1 MAYKLGRG
9 GAVLT
14 AKVAGEDEPGIRWGP
29 LTLSPERPGTV
40 PLGAGL
46 NRFVLP
52 ILYPGAR
59 PVPGAL
65 SYGITAPIA
74 PPGTYAVRL
83 TVDGQTWEQP
93 VEIRP
98 DPRLA
103 TTSADY
109 RAQFALMLQIRDKVS
124 AVHDAVNQIRALRP
138 QLITHARPL
147 ADRPEFAPAASAA
160 QAILDQLS
168 AIESALI
175 QPGLHERSGELDG
188 IHFPIKLNNKLEAL
202 GFAVA
207 RSDDP
212 PTAQAHAL
220 FADLAARADRH
231 LARLHHL
238 LAHDLPA
245 FNQLMRDLNIPAI
258 ILSSD

>member
-1 MAYKLGRG
+1 M
-9 GAVLT
+9 
-14 AKVAGEDEPGIRWGP
+14 I
-29 LTLSPERPGTV
+29 
-40 PLGAGL
+40 
-46 NRFVLP
+46 
-52 ILYPGAR
+52 
-59 PVPGAL
+59 
-65 SYGITAPIA
+65 
-74 PPGTYAVRL
+74 
-83 TVDGQTWEQP
+83 
-93 VEIRP
+93 
-98 DPRLA
+98 
-103 TTSADY
+103 
-109 RAQFALMLQIRDKVS
+109 QIRDKVS

-258 ILSSD
+258 IRSSD